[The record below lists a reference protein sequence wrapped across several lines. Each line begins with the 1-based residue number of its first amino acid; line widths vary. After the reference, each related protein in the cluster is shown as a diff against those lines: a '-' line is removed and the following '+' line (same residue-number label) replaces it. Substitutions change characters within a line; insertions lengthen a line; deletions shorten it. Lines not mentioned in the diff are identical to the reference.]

1 MTSHKERVERL
12 EILAER
18 KRVLLEEGNS
28 EVLTRHI
35 LDDYMINIF
44 WLGHQTRAD
53 YMDVLFRSQTV
64 ADKASPQGAYSKE
77 WKSALD

>member
-12 EILAER
+12 TILSQR
-18 KRVLLEEGNS
+18 KRELEQDGNS

-35 LDDYMINIF
+35 LDDYMVNIWF
-44 WLGHQTRAD
+44 LGHQTRSD
-53 YMDVLFRSQTV
+53 YMDTLFRSQKVEQVT
-64 ADKASPQGAYSKE
+64 KE

>member
-12 EILAER
+12 TILSKR
-18 KRVLLEEGNS
+18 KRELLDDGNS

-35 LDDYMINIF
+35 LDDYMVNIWF
-44 WLGHQTRAD
+44 LGNQTRSD
-53 YMDVLFRSQTV
+53 YMDTLFRSQEV
-64 ADKASPQGAYSKE
+64 EKVSKE

>member
-12 EILAER
+12 TILSKR
-18 KRVLLEEGNS
+18 KRELLDDGNS

-35 LDDYMINIF
+35 LDDYMVNIWF
-44 WLGHQTRAD
+44 LGHQTRAD
-53 YMDVLFRSQTV
+53 YQDTLWRSQETEQV
-64 ADKASPQGAYSKE
+64 TKE

>member
-12 EILAER
+12 QILSKK
-18 KRVLLEEGNS
+18 KRELEEDGNS

-35 LDDYMINIF
+35 LEDYMINF
-44 WLGHQTRAD
+44 WYLGNQTRAD
-53 YMDVLFRSQTV
+53 YMDTLFRSQ
-64 ADKASPQGAYSKE
+64 KAAQVTKE

>member
-12 EILAER
+12 TILSKR
-18 KRVLLEEGNS
+18 KRELLDDGNS

-35 LDDYMINIF
+35 LDDYMVNIWF
-44 WLGHQTRAD
+44 LGNQTRAD
-53 YMDVLFRSQTV
+53 YQDTLWRSQETEQV
-64 ADKASPQGAYSKE
+64 TKE